1 VRTRGNGYVAGMAK
15 AYPDDWDDKYT
26 DPELRLRLKDEVVAG
41 DKGGKPGQ
49 WSARKA
55 QLLKAEYE
63 RAGGGYRGEKDAS
76 QQHLSQWTEEDWQTS
91 DGSDRAR
98 TDSPQEKGGA
108 SKRYL
113 PREAWEHL
121 SEEEKRATDAAKAE
135 GSAHGEQFVPNPD
148 AAAEAG
154 REARDHEHD
163 DHGHEGHGRDG
174 QASDASDLPVE
185 GYDDLTARE
194 AAKAVGGLDPEQAR
208 QVGDY
213 EREHADRKT
222 VLDRVERRTD

>member
-1 VRTRGNGYVAGMAK
+1 MAD
-15 AYPDDWDDKYT
+15 ADHPADWDTKYT
-26 DPELRLRLKDEVVAG
+26 DPALRARLKDEVVAA

-63 RAGGGYRGEKDAS
+63 KAGGGYLGEKDAT
-76 QQHLSQWTEEDWQTS
+76 QQHLSKWTAEDWQTS

-98 TDSPQEKGGA
+98 TDSDEEKGGA

-113 PREAWEHL
+113 PKEAWDHL
-121 SEEEKRATDAAKAE
+121 SEEEKQATNAQKAE
-135 GSAHGEQFVPNPD
+135 GSRHGEQFVPNTD

-154 REARDHEHD
+154 REARQHED
-163 DHGHEGHGRDG
+163 DDS
-174 QASDASDLPVE
+174 ADLPVA

-194 AAKAVGGLDPEQAR
+194 AAKAVGRLEDPADVQAVLDH
-208 QVGDY
+208 
-213 EREHADRKT
+213 ERAHGDRKT
-222 VLDRVERRTD
+222 VVERAEHRLD